1 MSYTFK
7 LRFVFWAG
15 SNKMA
20 HQPVKENGMTR
31 RNTRWDPNQK

>member
-7 LRFVFWAG
+7 AAIGILGR
-15 SNKMA
+15 
-20 HQPVKENGMTR
+20 VKQKWRVNLGMTR